1 MLSAVSGSVLA
12 QAAHPVCVA
21 KQHDCSLTA
30 RISKCCCGE
39 QDASRSD
46 STPVQSRVEVRS
58 DMTAAP
64 ALPNIVHVVSAPLS
78 MAPVHTSPPRLCLLD
93 LPTLFVTFL
102 I

>member
-1 MLSAVSGSVLA
+1 MLVAVGGSVLA
-12 QAAHPVCVA
+12 QAAHPVCLV
-21 KQHDCSLTA
+21 KQHDCGQTA
-30 RISKCCCGE
+30 KIVKCCCGD

-46 STPVQSRVEVRS
+46 STPVLSRVELRG
-58 DMTAAP
+58 DMTVAP

-78 MAPVHTSPPRLCLLD
+78 MAAVHTSAPRLRLLD